1 MKHSLGVAFVN
12 IYVGLFVRNFETHKC
27 TARHGVRLT
36 ATVGI
41 RFFLFIYLYGL
52 PTNIKLYISA
62 RLFYNADTSSGTFL
76 IARENPNVLVAEG
89 SLYQK
94 FSRIFF
100 KLELH

>member
-41 RFFLFIYLYGL
+41 RFFFIYL
-52 PTNIKLYISA
+52 
-62 RLFYNADTSSGTFL
+62 
-76 IARENPNVLVAEG
+76 LVWITDE
-89 SLYQK
+89 
-94 FSRIFF
+94 
-100 KLELH
+100 H